1 MTEEKL
7 EILVVDDEPEILE
20 ILNFLLL
27 TEGHSSILARNGRE
41 AVEIACLSRPDIVFL
56 DVKMPVLD
64 GFGALRELRGIVPE
78 TKVVM
83 MTACPEVDFVTRA
96 FKEGAVAF
104 LGKPFDMAA
113 VRRIL
118 HDVLYNKD
126 KVNKRTLPQ
135 RDDAF
140 V

>member
-1 MTEEKL
+1 
-7 EILVVDDEPEILE
+7 VDDEPEILE